1 MARTFSRDTPLG
13 QRMAALGYGVFE
25 VAAGARVDRWK
36 LNDYLN
42 HGKSI
47 TTRDMT
53 RLCAFLKCEPETLV
67 G

>member
-1 MARTFSRDTPLG
+1 MPRTFDRSTPLA
-13 QRMAALGYGVFE
+13 QRMELLGYTVAE
-25 VAAGARVDRWK
+25 VAKGAGVDRWH

-47 TTRDMT
+47 SSRHMA

-67 G
+67 